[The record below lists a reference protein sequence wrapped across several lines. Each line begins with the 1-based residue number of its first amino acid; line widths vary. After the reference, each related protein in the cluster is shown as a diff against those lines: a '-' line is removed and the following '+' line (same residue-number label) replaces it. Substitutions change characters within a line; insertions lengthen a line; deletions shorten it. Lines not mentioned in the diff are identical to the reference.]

1 MKYFVMISLIV
12 LSVLLSAAPVDRDTA
27 ALAARNWAQVW
38 APAGFD
44 ARAIE
49 QTIPLGDRNEPAL
62 YLFQYNDGFVVTSA
76 DDAVKPVLAYGFDT
90 VVGSIEDNPAFR
102 DYLLTLQQ
110 EIIEIRQSGLDNSF
124 TAIQWRDVLSN
135 NIERNG
141 TRSVAPLIS
150 TKWNQGWPY
159 NMYCPVDAAG
169 PGGHVY
175 AGCVA
180 TAMGQVLKYWN
191 WPITGTGTHSYYAQ
205 GYGNQSVNFG
215 NTTYQWAQMPNSV
228 HTPNDAVATLLY
240 HLGVSVNMMYA
251 PDGSGAYSA
260 AVPSALID
268 HFRYATNAQQKMKSN
283 FSSSVWEQMLRDE
296 LDSARPLYYSGSGSG
311 GGHAFNCDGYQGTNY
326 FHFNWGWSGSYDGYY
341 YVSNLNPG
349 STFNN
354 YQGAVFNIMPI
365 NYNIGAVQ
373 MSMAGTNCS
382 VGETATLE
390 VITYPILPDWNVT
403 SLNFVVEYDH
413 EFVNYVGYETTGTML
428 EGDAVSVMQMQP
440 GSMAFSVNCSSA
452 LSGAGTLFKVK
463 FQPTIPGD
471 FVFNLGS
478 FSLNSTPVTLLSSV
492 TINVMAEVSE
502 LQNSVIDLMN
512 AMHIPY
518 DAIATVPLTTTF
530 LLPTWNV
537 TTASFSVS
545 YPDAQV
551 SWEGYDSAGTL
562 AENAQIAVTE
572 TVPGQLDF
580 SLNFNGMLVGNGELL
595 KLRFR
600 AIGNVGHVSLATLTI
615 SDFYYNQTLV
625 LNMQPGYI
633 VLLPVTANEDEV
645 TVVQNSFTAGPNPF
659 NATTRL
665 NLTLSKSAQPA
676 EIKVYNLKG
685 QLVKTIFSGEVK
697 SNRMMIDWNG
707 RDDQNKEIPAGI
719 YLLKVRSGEIDKTV
733 KLLKQ
738 K

>member
-1 MKYFVMISLIV
+1 MKYVLIISL
-12 LSVLLSAAPVDRDTA
+12 LLTSVLLFAVPVTQETA
-27 ALAARNWAQVW
+27 ARAAQNWTQVW
-38 APAGFD
+38 APQGFET
-44 ARAIE
+44 RAIE
-49 QTIPLGDRNEPAL
+49 KTIPLGDRNEPVL
-62 YLFQYNDGFVVTSA
+62 YLFQYRDGFVVTSA
-76 DDAVKPVLAYGFDT
+76 DDAVKPILAYGYDT
-90 VVGSIEDNPAFR
+90 SVGEIDDNPAFR
-102 DYLLTLQQ
+102 DHLTILQQ
-110 EIIEIRQSGLDNSF
+110 EIEEIRQSRLDNSS
-124 TAIQWRDVLSN
+124 TAAEWQAVLTS

-159 NMYCPVDAAG
+159 NMYCPEDAAG

-191 WPITGTGTHSYYAQ
+191 WPNTGTGSHSYYAQ
-205 GYGNQSVNFG
+205 GYGYQTANFS
-215 NTTYQWAQMPNSV
+215 NTTYQWNQMPNSV
-228 HTPNDAVATLLY
+228 HLPNEAVATLLY
-240 HLGVSVNMMYA
+240 HLGVSVDMMYS
-251 PDGSGAYSA
+251 PNGSGAYSA
-260 AVPSALID
+260 DVPPALID
-268 HFRYATNAQQKMKSN
+268 YFRYSPNTQQKMKNSY
-283 FSSSVWEQMLRDE
+283 SSATWEQMLRDE
-296 LDSARPLYYSGSGSG
+296 LDAARPMYYSGSGSG

-373 MSMAGTNCS
+373 MSMAGTDCS
-382 VGETATLE
+382 VGDITTLD
-390 VITYPILPDWNVT
+390 VISYPIMPDWNVT
-403 SLNFVVEYDH
+403 NLNFVVEYDH
-413 EFVNYVGYETTGTML
+413 QYVNYVGYETSGTML
-428 EGDAVSVMQMQP
+428 DGAAVSVMQMQP
-440 GSMAFSVNCSSA
+440 GSMGFSVSSSSA
-452 LSGAGTLFKVK
+452 LSGAGTLFKLK

-492 TINVMAEVSE
+492 TINVLAEVSE

-518 DAIATVPLTTTF
+518 DGIAEMPLTTTF

-537 TTASFSVS
+537 TTASFTVT
-545 YPDAQV
+545 YPDTQV
-551 SWEGYDSAGTL
+551 SWEGYESIGTL
-562 AENAQIAVTE
+562 TEGAQIAVTE

-580 SLNFNGMLVGNGELL
+580 SLNFNGTLVGNGELL
-595 KLRFR
+595 NLKFR
-600 AIGNVGHVSLATLTI
+600 AIGNVGYVSLATLVI

-625 LNMQPGYI
+625 LNLQPGYI
-633 VLLPVTANEDEV
+633 VLLPVTSNEDAV
-645 TVVQNSFTAGPNPF
+645 SVLQNKFTAGPNPF
-659 NATTRL
+659 STTTKL
-665 NLTLSKSAQPA
+665 NLTLTKTAQPA

-685 QLVKTIFSGEVK
+685 QLVRTVFSGELK
-697 SNRMMIDWNG
+697 GSQFSADWNG
-707 RDDQNKEIPAGI
+707 RDDQNKEVPAGI
-719 YLLKVRSGEIDKTV
+719 YLLKVRSAGFDKTI

-738 K
+738 I